1 MTDFHTTVL
10 KKETITY
17 LQIKPKGNYID
28 ATLGGGGH
36 SIEILE
42 RGGRVL
48 GLDVDIDAI
57 EYVKSRIKNQKA
69 GVGNNLTLVKGNF
82 RDIAKLA
89 RENGFDNAS
98 GIVFDFGVSGH
109 QLDTKERGFSF
120 RYESLL
126 DMRMDQDLKI
136 KALDLLKVLTRGEL
150 YELFTKYGEESNA
163 YRIASNIVE
172 SRRVKPIETTNELKR
187 VIERSII
194 RGKHE
199 VNSVTRV
206 FQALRI
212 VVNDEL
218 MSIDAGLHG
227 SLEILSHGGRIVLI
241 TFHSLEDRIAKHTFL
256 DWEKHN
262 IGKVITKKPILPA
275 TDEIEE
281 NSRSRSAKLRVFEK
295 Y

>member
-120 RYESLL
+120 RYDSLL

-163 YRIASNIVE
+163 Y
-172 SRRVKPIETTNELKR
+172 KPIETTNELKR

>member
-218 MSIDAGLHG
+218 MSIDAGLRG

>member
-120 RYESLL
+120 RYDSLL